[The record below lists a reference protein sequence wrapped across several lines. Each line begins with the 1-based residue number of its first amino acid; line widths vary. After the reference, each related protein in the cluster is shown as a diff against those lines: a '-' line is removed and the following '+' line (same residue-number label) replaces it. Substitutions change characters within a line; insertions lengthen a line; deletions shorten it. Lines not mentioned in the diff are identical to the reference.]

1 MSQKSKKLVVIAGPT
16 GVGKTALSIKLA
28 HYFKTEIISA
38 DSRQFYKEISIGTAK
53 PSFEEM
59 EGITHHFIDV
69 FSLENEYSVG
79 NFENDVLAL
88 LKKLF
93 QNVDL
98 VFLVGGSGLFVKAVC
113 EGLDDMPAI
122 DPSIRNFLN
131 AKFENQGLAPLLE
144 QLKWLDPQYY
154 FQVDQQN
161 SQRVIRAL
169 EVCIGTGRPFSSF
182 RTQITKKRDFELIK
196 IGIEL
201 EREILYNQINSRV
214 DKMIAQGLE
223 NEAKSVFHLKHLNSL
238 QTVGYNEFF
247 DYFEGKIDL
256 KTAIDLI
263 KQNSRRYAKRQLT
276 WFKKDTQFQWFSPL
290 EVNEI
295 IEYIQKNIEK

>member
-53 PSFEEM
+53 PSIEEM

-79 NFENDVLAL
+79 NFENDVLGL

-93 QNVDL
+93 QKLDL

-122 DPSIRNFLN
+122 DSSIRNFLN
-131 AKFENQGLAPLLE
+131 AKFENQGIAPLLE
-144 QLKWLDPQYY
+144 QLKSLDPQYY

-182 RTQITKKRDFELIK
+182 RTQITKKRDFEIIK

-201 EREILYNQINSRV
+201 EREILYDQINRRV
-214 DKMIAQGLE
+214 DKMIAQELE
-223 NEAKSVFHLKHLNSL
+223 NEAKSVFHLKQLNSL

-276 WFKKDTQFQWFSPL
+276 WFKKDTQYQWFSPFQ
-290 EVNEI
+290 VNEI